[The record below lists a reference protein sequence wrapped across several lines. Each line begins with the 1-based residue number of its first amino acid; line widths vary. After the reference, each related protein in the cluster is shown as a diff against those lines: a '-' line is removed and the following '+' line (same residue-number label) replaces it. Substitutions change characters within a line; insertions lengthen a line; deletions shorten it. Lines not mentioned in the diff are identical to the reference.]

1 MLCRKRISFSSRCNT
16 RVSNDSRQGY
26 CPYHW
31 HRYQSG
37 LDFHDPSQDFDY
49 EDPILYE
56 FLNST
61 DRIHIPEVPE
71 IIRDLPN
78 RLSIPRRDSFDI
90 NDIDYSFLFETKS
103 QTKSQTESQSKE
115 DLRKFSQDKENVH
128 TKKIVDITLE
138 RAKEMIE
145 LYKKKKGSEDA
156 YFNLISDH
164 KLSDKAK
171 ENMSNFYFSSDSIYN
186 LQTHSFK
193 LVLEGLWIYIE
204 SKTNK
209 IKEEMKERLRQEL
222 EDNIGTCAQGNL
234 SRLANVLNFYDAK
247 SVEYEAPLPD
257 IMSQISKEKNVSIR
271 KNKALEVLKKRNVPK
286 EDFDAWM
293 EAIEL

>member
-16 RVSNDSRQGY
+16 RVSNDVTQGY

-56 FLNST
+56 FLNSEN
-61 DRIHIPEVPE
+61 RIHIPEVPE
-71 IIRDLPN
+71 VIRDLPN
-78 RLSIPRRDSFDI
+78 RLSPIPRRDSFDI
-90 NDIDYSFLFETKS
+90 NEIDYEFWIEVPKS
-103 QTKSQTESQSKE
+103 ESKSESKE
-115 DLRKFSQDKENVH
+115 DLRKFSNDKENVH

-138 RAKEMIE
+138 RANEMIE

-156 YFNLISDH
+156 YFKLISDH
-164 KLSDKAK
+164 KVSDKAK
-171 ENMSNFYFSSDSIYN
+171 ENMSSFYFSSDSIYN
-186 LQTHSFK
+186 LPKPSFK

-204 SKTNK
+204 SKSIK

-234 SRLANVLNFYDAK
+234 SRLANVLNFYDTK
-247 SVEYEAPLPD
+247 SIEYEAPLPD
-257 IMSQISKEKNVSIR
+257 IMAQISKEKNNDIR
-271 KNKALEVLKKRNVPK
+271 KNKAIEVLKKRNVSK
-286 EDFDAWM
+286 EEFDAWM
-293 EAIEL
+293 EAMEN